1 MDPQAHRRFLDYR
14 ERFGYFAKELSAP
27 MLSAEEFAAAE
38 VELRVLEAKGDER
51 DDEEEAR
58 LVELTKLLLLD

>member
-1 MDPQAHRRFLDYR
+1 
-14 ERFGYFAKELSAP
+14 